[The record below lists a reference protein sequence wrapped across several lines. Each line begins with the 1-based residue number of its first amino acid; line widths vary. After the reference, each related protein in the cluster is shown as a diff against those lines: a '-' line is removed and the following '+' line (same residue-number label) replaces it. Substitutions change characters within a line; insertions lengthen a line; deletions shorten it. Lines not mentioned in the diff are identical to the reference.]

1 MLTRRKTLSF
11 LASSLLFPYLY
22 LFSKRSPESWTS
34 RSKRLWKPTIT
45 VDDDCILYEDYE
57 FSSSLSDVP
66 GWFVDAE
73 NKLGVYVADQKLYAA
88 NVPPADYSV
97 LDLYNYLHDMW
108 LKKNACFPKFEG
120 VNK

>member
-1 MLTRRKTLSF
+1 MKRRRLLSF
-11 LASSLLFPYLY
+11 LASVPFFPYL
-22 LFSKRSPESWTS
+22 FVSKKEP
-34 RSKRLWKPTIT
+34 WKPTIT
-45 VDDDCILYEDYE
+45 VDDDCILYDGFE
-57 FSSSLSDVP
+57 FDSSVANVP
-66 GWFVDAE
+66 GWFVDPE
-73 NKLGVYVADQKLYAA
+73 NKLGIYVSDGKLYAE